1 MDPEEALLQG
11 FRTLEDLRAKGNLTK
26 QQKIGLKHFDDLQDR
41 MPREEVEQIAAV
53 VCRTAI
59 NTRRLPCV
67 RDGWVQGLWIASRK
81 SPVTVGEVLYHLV
94 FKVETAALFVEPK
107 VNVELCGSYRRGKTT
122 CGDVDI
128 LITKP
133 DDIHTDILPRLLQQL
148 KESGTA

>member
-1 MDPEEALLQG
+1 MS
-11 FRTLEDLRAKGNLTK
+11 
-26 QQKIGLKHFDDLQDR
+26 
-41 MPREEVEQIAAV
+41 REEVEQIAAV
-53 VCRTAI
+53 VGRTAI
-59 NTRRLPCV
+59 NTCRLPCV
-67 RDGWVQGLWIASRK
+67 NYSWLHGLWSPSRK

-133 DDIHTDILPRLLQQL
+133 DDTHTDILPCLLQQL